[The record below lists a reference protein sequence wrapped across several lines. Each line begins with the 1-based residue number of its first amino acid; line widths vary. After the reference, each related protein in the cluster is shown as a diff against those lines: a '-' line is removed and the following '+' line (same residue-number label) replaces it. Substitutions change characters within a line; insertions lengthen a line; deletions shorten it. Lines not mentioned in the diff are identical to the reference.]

1 MAKIEEI
8 EMERYRKQIHAEL
21 RALAEKYRSIFEW
34 DVPDIDQSATDMMIL
49 TEMRRALDEVEQ
61 SLHG

>member
-21 RALAEKYRSIFEW
+21 RALAEKYRSIFAW
-34 DVPDIDQSATDMMIL
+34 DVPDIDQNGTDRMIL
-49 TEMRRALDEVEQ
+49 LEMRKALDEVEK
-61 SLHG
+61 SLLA